1 MGYFIDLLLL
11 FLTRP
16 AEGMR
21 RIRKRPSVLAALIA
35 LLLTGVVDALS
46 FRLLDVVGILK
57 SVGFTSQV
65 TDSIVKVQQAS
76 GTFWTF
82 VSEPFFIV
90 MLCVVV
96 IDGVAQLSWKR
107 TAAPSLYTSLSISG
121 LVGAVLR
128 MAGLLM
134 AGIAG
139 GVMLD
144 LCAYGAMVYMLVL
157 GVLAVKSFY
166 EKSTAMA
173 VALYLLPMVLGMG
186 ILALLSFIVGGAG

>member
-166 EKSTAMA
+166 EKSTARA